1 MPTLVVS
8 IATSG
13 NDGRWRSGAFSSTDD
28 DTFIGGGANNKGYFL
43 FTGLTAL
50 AGATITSASIE
61 FVAAASDSDAAA
73 FVVRARAA
81 NNPQAPTTESQ
92 ANTATRHAT
101 TVLWNSVPSFT
112 AGSTYTTP
120 DITTL
125 VQALVNDG
133 YLAAGVILF
142 YLEPNGTTGQR
153 DIASYDHATY
163 APAKLT
169 VTYATTVEVTADRS
183 LAWNVRSP
191 VTADRTLS
199 WAVRSGVTADR
210 NLSWSVRSA
219 ITADRSL
226 SWAVRQAITA
236 DRALAWSVR
245 QAVATD
251 RDLAWA
257 VRQLVES
264 DRVLLW
270 DVEPAVGVV
279 VVDRG
284 LSWDIRA
291 IVSAD
296 RAVSWDVRAL
306 TAADSV
312 LLWDVRELAESDRD
326 LAWAVREIVEA
337 DRELIWR
344 VRTNAIIRQIS
355 VHGSAR
361 AAQAVT
367 GAPHVLAASGSLH
380 VMPAVSGSL
389 REGISATGSA
399 RQPVIV
405 KGSPA

>member
-1 MPTLVVS
+1 MASVTVSPSSASGSGWSVATRVTTDDGVATRLS
-8 IATSG
+8 IASKSYSSYLTVNFAALGLSATDVIDGIEVRIDRWDSG
-13 NDGRWRSGAFSSTDD
+13 GYLSTDNLSVESSSTKSGARRSWTGSEATETFGGPTDLWGLPSSPSAFLSSWSLQFRVYNDRSYSVT
-28 DTFIGGGANNKGYFL
+28 ANVDYVSV
-43 FTGLTAL
+43 TIYYH
-50 AGATITSASIE
+50 AG
-61 FVAAASDSDAAA
+61 
-73 FVVRARAA
+73 
-81 NNPQAPTTESQ
+81 
-92 ANTATRHAT
+92 
-101 TVLWNSVPSFT
+101 
-112 AGSTYTTP
+112 
-120 DITTL
+120 
-125 VQALVNDG
+125 
-133 YLAAGVILF
+133 
-142 YLEPNGTTGQR
+142 
-153 DIASYDHATY
+153 
-163 APAKLT
+163 
-169 VTYATTVEVTADRS
+169 TVEVNADRSLSWSVRTPVNADRSLSWAVRTSVTADRS
-183 LAWNVRSP
+183 
-191 VTADRTLS
+191 
-199 WAVRSGVTADR
+199 
-210 NLSWSVRSA
+210 LSWSVRSA

-226 SWAVRQAITA
+226 SWAVRQSVAA

-245 QAVATD
+245 QAIATD

-257 VRQLVES
+257 VRQLVDV

-312 LLWDVRELAESDRD
+312 LLWDVRELAEADRD
-326 LAWAVREIVEA
+326 LAWDIQEIVEA
-337 DRELIWR
+337 DRELVWR
-344 VRTNAIIRQIS
+344 VRTNAIIRQIT

-361 AAQAVT
+361 AAQVVS